1 MHPYEWAI
9 LGIKALDF
17 YPIFDCAD
25 CTNIA
30 PAVVAVFVEAIDAG
44 KVTTADVVAVVGE
57 AELARFKRSADRCPV
72 F

>member
-1 MHPYEWAI
+1 MSRRLIFIGAST
-9 LGIKALDF
+9 L
-17 YPIFDCAD
+17 PIAH
-25 CTNIA
+25 IA

-57 AELARFKRSADRCPV
+57 AELARFKRSAARCPV